1 TWRVPGRPCRARA
14 GSDEFAQMLYKR
26 ESDLDIVDRN
36 AEVAARLGIA
46 PAQAALAWMLARP
59 GVVAPIIGAS
69 KLTHLSD
76 AVEAVDLS
84 LSASDIEALYE
95 PHAIAGHA

>member
-1 TWRVPGRPCRARA
+1 
-14 GSDEFAQMLYKR
+14 MLYKR

-36 AEVAARLGIA
+36 AEVAARLGIG

-95 PHAIAGHA
+95 PHAIAGHG